1 MHNQGR
7 VKATKYM
14 VAWKIVFKQ
23 KYETITKARI
33 IERKIKS
40 FKSELILK
48 DIIRDGVIKCG

>member
-1 MHNQGR
+1 MER
-7 VKATKYM
+7 A
-14 VAWKIVFKQ
+14 VFRQ

-40 FKSELILK
+40 FKSKLILK